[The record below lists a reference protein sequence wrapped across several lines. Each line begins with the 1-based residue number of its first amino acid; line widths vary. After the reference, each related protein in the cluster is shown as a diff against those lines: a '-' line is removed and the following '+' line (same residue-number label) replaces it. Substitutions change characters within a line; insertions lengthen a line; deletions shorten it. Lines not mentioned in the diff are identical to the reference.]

1 MGIYKYFYL
10 SIIIG
15 LIILENEY
23 TLKKVA
29 EFLPGILLGFINTEI
44 AKLKESNPYAIAH
57 QVVFFCTMLLPVFFA
72 AAGLIVP
79 SITQWVVLVV
89 GGFVMLFTILAGLKL
104 MQNGRVSVVMA
115 VASGIVMMGT
125 SAYINNLDIFA
136 GLLILGG
143 VVMLVKKEYFDI
155 DF

>member
-1 MGIYKYFYL
+1 
-10 SIIIG
+10 
-15 LIILENEY
+15 
-23 TLKKVA
+23 
-29 EFLPGILLGFINTEI
+29 
-44 AKLKESNPYAIAH
+44 
-57 QVVFFCTMLLPVFFA
+57 MLLPVFFA

-79 SITQWVVLVV
+79 SITQWVVLVI
-89 GGFVMLFTILAGLKL
+89 GGFVMLFTILAGIKL

-136 GLLILGG
+136 GLFILGG